1 VRAWVVFAALL
12 AAGCGGAAE
21 RAASAGT
28 PAPTPRATA
37 TAAVTPAHLRARIRP
52 ATARQLDAGA
62 VGVVGFDLRGGVAP
76 SALMV
81 NKEQTL
87 QGLRWSGWGAATASG
102 RGQVRTVVCDPTCAE
117 GRLEYS
123 RATVVLSRVRTC
135 GRRRFYTA
143 AKVTYLDPSRRRT
156 LTPSALVGSPC

>member
-1 VRAWVVFAALL
+1 VFAALL
-12 AAGCGGAAE
+12 VAGCGGASD
-21 RAASAGT
+21 RAARTG
-28 PAPTPRATA
+28 APTSTPHATP
-37 TAAVTPAHLRARIRP
+37 TAAVTPAHLRARIGP
-52 ATARQLDAGA
+52 VTVRQLDTGA

-87 QGLRWSGWGAATASG
+87 QGLRWSGWGAGTASG

-123 RATVVLSRVRTC
+123 RATVVLSRVRSC
-135 GRRRFYTA
+135 GRRRFYTV
-143 AKVTYLDPSRRRT
+143 AKMTYLDPSSRRT
-156 LTPSALVGSPC
+156 LTPSALLWSPC